1 MSDIRC
7 SAWHAGPFGVYVVF
21 DTLDEAERVRDAQP
35 LDEAV
40 GLTRDFYRLTECSDG
55 FEVRIHAK
63 MLKHYTSD
71 RMALSI

>member
-7 SAWHAGPFGVYVVF
+7 SAWHAGPFGVWVMF
-21 DTLDEAERVRDAQP
+21 DTLDEAQRVRDAQP

-40 GLTRDFYRLTECSDG
+40 GLTRDFYRLEDRGDG

-63 MLKHYTSD
+63 MLKLYTSD
-71 RMALSI
+71 PMALNI